1 MKSMFEGTFGKVGEG
16 LCTLSPNGIA
26 VKTSSGYKSYNVKTG
41 RITNCDG
48 LTFNLGEGMFFVI
61 PTSKVKPGDIILRNG
76 QPVCVRKVNR
86 DSIEIINYET
96 SAVETILPERHMFMG
111 NTWFCGKIVSMFGD
125 GASITKKG
133 GMNKMMKFLMLQSV
147 IGNMGTYE
155 KNPDGTLRKS
165 SAATGG
171 AGMNTLLPFIMMGDG
186 NMFEGMFDDTFD
198 EDEENLTEAE
208 NEEDEEDGENA

>member
-1 MKSMFEGTFGKVGEG
+1 MKSVFEGTFGKVGEG

-26 VKTSSGYKSYNVKTG
+26 VKTSSGYKSYNIKTG

-61 PTSKVKPGDIILRNG
+61 PTSKVKPGDIILRNDK
-76 QPVCVRKVNR
+76 PVCVRKVNR

-133 GMNKMMKFLMLQSV
+133 SMNKMMKFLMLQSA

-155 KNPDGTLRKS
+155 KHPDGTLRKS
-165 SAATGG
+165 SAATDG

-198 EDEENLTEAE
+198 EDEEDLTEAE
-208 NEEDEEDGENA
+208 NEEDEEDGKNA